1 MREGP
6 RVSPSSRPRCTAR
19 FNTASSSQLLTSFST
34 QQPAPHARVLRRV
47 HREAGPAGSQHEARV
62 RHLPRGHEPHHVHA
76 PVRRRAASR
85 TPNVPEC
92 GRPHAPSTCSAT
104 RDRHGRSTACSPQA
118 RRTVRCHGWY
128 GTISRPV
135 VLFVRPLS
143 VVTRVVPHLRAPRP
157 RARLGRALCQWSIL
171 PDVLTSNVLLPPA
184 TSIVRNSVDKTSC
197 SPCARSLGHRAHCWR
212 VAEALY
218 LVPRG
223 TRFEIW
229 I

>member
-47 HREAGPAGSQHEARV
+47 HREAGPAGLQNEARV

-85 TPNVPEC
+85 TPNVPKC
-92 GRPHAPSTCSAT
+92 GRPHARSTCSAT

-118 RRTVRCHGWY
+118 RRTVRFHGWY
-128 GTISRPV
+128 CTISRPL

-143 VVTRVVPHLRAPRP
+143 LVTRVVPHLRAPRP
-157 RARLGRALCQWSIL
+157 RAHDFPVSLFCPPCS
-171 PDVLTSNVLLPPA
+171 PA
-184 TSIVRNSVDKTSC
+184 TCSC
-197 SPCARSLGHRAHCWR
+197 RRRRPSCGTARPAVPRCARSLGHRAHCWR
-212 VAEALY
+212 VAEVLY